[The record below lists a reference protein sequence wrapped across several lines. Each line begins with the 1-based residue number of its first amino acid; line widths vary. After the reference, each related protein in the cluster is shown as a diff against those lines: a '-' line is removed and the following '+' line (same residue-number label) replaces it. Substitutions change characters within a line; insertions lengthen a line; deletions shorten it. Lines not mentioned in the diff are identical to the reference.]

1 MATEPPGDNGDSG
14 DSAGKA
20 APPAGPDDHAG
31 AIAIASG
38 HATAV
43 APESGPRH
51 KRLSTAAREALG
63 DGVTRLGDGVTK
75 LGEGVTKLGD
85 LSRNVPVVGSSVT
98 RLGEGLSHVGESL
111 HDLPKVAGTRRGRLL
126 IRSAVVGF
134 VLVAAWIVVIVG
146 LQLHGNDTP
155 DFRPYAEQILA
166 ELSKGPIDDVYEKS
180 SPRLQEMARK
190 ERFIDDMKDLA
201 QTVGPF
207 REITAVND
215 SLVTG
220 GGPTGRVGRVSL
232 TVKYDKAI
240 CKVAVSLHYDHD
252 RWKLLGIGVELPP
265 ELTISEA
272 QRESRVKACDDPM
285 DLKNCSVHQA
295 ADAILR
301 QLKDGRASEVW
312 DQATQVFQK
321 TEPKDKF
328 VELQREHLVAL
339 GNYRR
344 IITVSEA
351 KVIGG
356 TDATFDTVAE
366 FDKASGVRTVFGF
379 YRRGERQPWKLSSF
393 KIVLPAP
400 RAAADATARPA
411 PPPVTP
417 PPSPPPPSHL
427 PPRGSA
433 VK

>member
-1 MATEPPGDNGDSG
+1 MATEPPGNSDDGD
-14 DSAGKA
+14 D
-20 APPAGPDDHAG
+20 PDG
-31 AIAIASG
+31 AIARG

-43 APESGPRH
+43 APEAGPRH
-51 KRLSTAAREALG
+51 KRLTTAARDVLD
-63 DGVTRLGDGVTK
+63 DGVTKLGDGVTK

-85 LSRNVPVVGSSVT
+85 LSRHVPVVGSSVT
-98 RLGEGLSHVGESL
+98 KLGEGLSHVGESL
-111 HDLPKVAGTRRGRLL
+111 HDLPKVARTRRGRLL

-134 VLVAAWIVVIVG
+134 VLVAAWIFVIVG

-166 ELSKGPIDDVYEKS
+166 DLSKGAIDDVYEKS

-190 ERFIDDMKDLA
+190 ERFVDDMKDLA

-220 GGPTGRVGRVSL
+220 SGPTGRVGRVSL
-232 TVKYDKAI
+232 TVAYDKAI

-285 DLKNCSVHQA
+285 DLKNCSVHHA

-301 QLKDGRASEVW
+301 KLKDG
-312 DQATQVFQK
+312 QAAEVFQK
-321 TEPKDKF
+321 TAPKDKF

-339 GNYRR
+339 GDYRR

-366 FDKASGVRTVFGF
+366 FEKASGVRTVFGF
-379 YRRGERQPWKLSSF
+379 YRSGERKPWKLSSL

-400 RAAADATARPA
+400 REATDGPARPA
-411 PPPVTP
+411 PPPPVVAP
-417 PPSPPPPSHL
+417 PLPPAL
-427 PPRGSA
+427 PAAPLAPRGSGGP
-433 VK
+433 